1 MWAIADNDDAK
12 ISAREKEYFKVV
24 VRWNNSLR
32 SNRNNIRLL
41 IGDPEAD
48 AFLDYNDDARLKN
61 PASIHYKFVMAHR
74 GVLSSKLNPEQ
85 RSPAQNVVT
94 HLNYSIS
101 GFLERLTTEFTRR
114 ANSLAIL
121 EPPPPVHNQVTKNG
135 THDEPA
141 WQ

>member
-1 MWAIADNDDAK
+1 M
-12 ISAREKEYFKVV
+12 
-24 VRWNNSLR
+24 R
-32 SNRNNIRLL
+32 SNRNKIRLL

-48 AFLDYNDDARLKN
+48 AFLDYNDDARPKN
-61 PASIHYKFVMAHR
+61 PSSIHYKFVMAHR
-74 GVLSSKLNPEQ
+74 EVLNSKLHQEQ
-85 RSPAQNVVT
+85 RSSAQNVVT

-121 EPPPPVHNQVTKNG
+121 EPPPPVHNQIRKDE